1 MFKIAFNESIRL
13 TDSYVKFRMYIMW
26 NKLKKISLG
35 SWIIIG
41 MILGLIFGII
51 INLFIHDPFIK
62 DILLMNN
69 IFYLGGNVFIK
80 LMKMLV
86 VPLVFCSIVV
96 GVASVSDI
104 KTLGKI
110 GGSTILLYLFTTAV
124 GVIIALLVASA
135 IQPGAGLTLMDVTPS
150 NVTVNQSMTDAVLNV
165 IPDNPI
171 NSLANGDML
180 PIIIF
185 AGLLGFILS
194 KLKDEAK
201 TINKIFVDKK

>member
-1 MFKIAFNESIRL
+1 MLDR
-13 TDSYVKFRMYIMW
+13 
-26 NKLKKISLG
+26 LKKIGLG

-62 DILLMNN
+62 DVLLMNN
-69 IFYLGGNVFIK
+69 VFYLGGNVFIK

-96 GVASVSDI
+96 GVASISDI

-110 GGSTILLYLFTTAV
+110 GGSTILIYLFTTAV
-124 GVIIALLVASA
+124 GVTIALLVAGV
-135 IQPGAGLTLMDVTPS
+135 IQPGTGLTLTDVAPS
-150 NVTVNQSMTDAVLNV
+150 NVTINQSMTNTLLNA

-171 NSLANGDML
+171 NSLASGDML

-185 AGLLGFILS
+185 AALLGFILS
-194 KLKDEAK
+194 KLK
-201 TINKIFVDKK
+201 TG

>member
-1 MFKIAFNESIRL
+1 
-13 TDSYVKFRMYIMW
+13 
-26 NKLKKISLG
+26 
-35 SWIIIG
+35 

-124 GVIIALLVASA
+124 GVIIAL
-135 IQPGAGLTLMDVTPS
+135 
-150 NVTVNQSMTDAVLNV
+150 
-165 IPDNPI
+165 
-171 NSLANGDML
+171 
-180 PIIIF
+180 
-185 AGLLGFILS
+185 
-194 KLKDEAK
+194 
-201 TINKIFVDKK
+201 